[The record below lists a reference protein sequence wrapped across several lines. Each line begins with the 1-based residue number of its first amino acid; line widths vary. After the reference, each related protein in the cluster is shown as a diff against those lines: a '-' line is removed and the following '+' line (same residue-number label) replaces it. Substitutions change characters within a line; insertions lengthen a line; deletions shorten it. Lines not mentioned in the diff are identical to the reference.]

1 MREIKGQMPPPLYSI
16 WVEGREGGP
25 LAEKRGFLLEN
36 GKCSFYLDQADARR
50 KIWDLERLCLNRSS
64 AVTYRSVEYTSGH
77 DMNQRISLEEI
88 KSHDLRPEFDP
99 ERYEIRSRVYGDTG
113 GGCMVG
119 TLEVYLSDLNKNVW
133 VNCNDEG
140 VTITSADYVW
150 NQDHSASWNRYEDV
164 VLLVVEFD
172 EVSPE
177 QVPAWADIIQNSLRY
192 TIGCHAER
200 SRLPFTLDA
209 AWLPEEYREQLEPA
223 KLERAVHRHEPIDIW
238 KDGSASI
245 HQEQSHGNHFGE
257 MKGFR

>member
-1 MREIKGQMPPPLYSI
+1 MVPPPFYTI

-77 DMNQRISLEEI
+77 DMNQRISLEEF

-133 VNCNDEG
+133 VPRCRRRCGTTWITRTNRRRRNGRPGIPMLSILMRRSGTRSSGRARFIETGWSEWVNSSQKSLSPVNGKFG
-140 VTITSADYVW
+140 V
-150 NQDHSASWNRYEDV
+150 NRKKYEDKGPPWCAPAARPQ
-164 VLLVVEFD
+164 
-172 EVSPE
+172 SP
-177 QVPAWADIIQNSLRY
+177 
-192 TIGCHAER
+192 
-200 SRLPFTLDA
+200 
-209 AWLPEEYREQLEPA
+209 
-223 KLERAVHRHEPIDIW
+223 AVR
-238 KDGSASI
+238 GFS
-245 HQEQSHGNHFGE
+245 
-257 MKGFR
+257 KGFIPPSVLRL

>member
-16 WVEGREGGP
+16 WVEGCEGGP
-25 LAEKRGFLLEN
+25 LAGKSGFLLEN
-36 GKCSFYLDQADARR
+36 GQCSFYLDRADAKQ
-50 KIWDLERLCLNRSS
+50 KIRDLERLCLNHSS
-64 AVTYRSVEYTSGH
+64 AVIYRSVEYPSGH
-77 DMNQRISLEEI
+77 DMNQRIHLEEI
-88 KSHDLRPEFDP
+88 KSHDLRPDFDS
-99 ERYEIRSRVYGDTG
+99 ECFEIRSRLYGDTG

-119 TLEVYLSDLNKNVW
+119 TLEVYLPDLDKNVW

-140 VTITSADYVW
+140 VTITSSDYVW
-150 NQDHSASWNRYEDV
+150 NQDHSGSWARYEDV
-164 VLLVVEFD
+164 VLLVVPFD

-177 QVPAWADIIQNSLRY
+177 QVPAWAEIIQNGLRY

>member
-1 MREIKGQMPPPLYSI
+1 
-16 WVEGREGGP
+16 
-25 LAEKRGFLLEN
+25 
-36 GKCSFYLDQADARR
+36 
-50 KIWDLERLCLNRSS
+50 
-64 AVTYRSVEYTSGH
+64 
-77 DMNQRISLEEI
+77 
-88 KSHDLRPEFDP
+88 
-99 ERYEIRSRVYGDTG
+99 
-113 GGCMVG
+113 MVG

-209 AWLPEEYREQLEPA
+209 ARLPEEYREQLEPA
-223 KLERAVHRHEPIDIW
+223 
-238 KDGSASI
+238 
-245 HQEQSHGNHFGE
+245 
-257 MKGFR
+257 

>member
-1 MREIKGQMPPPLYSI
+1 MVPPPFYTI

-36 GKCSFYLDQADARR
+36 GQCSFYLDQAEAKR
-50 KIWDLERLCLNRSS
+50 KIWDLERLCLNRSP
-64 AVTYRSVEYTSGH
+64 AVTYRSVEYPSGH
-77 DMNQRISLEEI
+77 DINQRISLEEI

-99 ERYEIRSRVYGDTG
+99 ERYEIRTHAFGDTG

-119 TLEVYLSDLNKNVW
+119 TLEVYLPDLAKCVW
-133 VNCNDEG
+133 VNCNNEG

-150 NQDHSASWNRYEDV
+150 NQDHSGSWDRYEDV
-164 VLLVVEFD
+164 VLQIVSFD
-172 EVSPE
+172 ESFPE
-177 QVPAWADIIQNSLRY
+177 QVPAWAEIIQEGLRY

-209 AWLPEEYREQLEPA
+209 AWLPEKYRRQLEPE
-223 KLERAVHRHEPIDIW
+223 KLERAVRRHELVDIL

-245 HQEQSHGNHFGE
+245 HQEQYHGNHFGE
-257 MKGFR
+257 MKGFH